1 MDVSLKQHKGARVGQ
16 VSVTTAAMKAIAS
29 QGHGWLRVRAGAPG
43 RPSPELVDVVLQAM
57 AQANI
62 AELHRTDDDP
72 EVGGSHV
79 AVSADAVLVFIDFC
93 DTRVGMRAWCE
104 VFAEGLAGLDGPVQ
118 VGSAT
123 SVPLPGD
130 GRDLSSTA
138 MALTLPLDQALI
150 DADEAR
156 YGAGAPGWHVD
167 PERTEALLEVL
178 LPWCLTD
185 AHTCYLRSG
194 LFIVTIDP
202 DSALPLIRAALPRV
216 DPVTLAT
223 TDPHGAVRQFALCT
237 DGHVSAQ
244 RYDPAATDMDATADL
259 EALLVACAGLVDY
272 GMIRRGQVRRDSWHY
287 LVNNDHPLIPSQ
299 TYTGSHLRQMRPLE
313 ATHVPDVYAIQ
324 LLTDQHLAHGMDL
337 TGWDVR
343 QVAPGR
349 HLVSTPAAAAW
360 LHDPHGPP
368 AAMLEAA
375 RHQFAPALI
384 TADMVKP

>member
-29 QGHGWLRVRAGAPG
+29 EGHGWLRVRAGAPG

-57 AQANI
+57 VQANI
-62 AELHRTDDDP
+62 AELDRTDDDP

-118 VGSAT
+118 VGPAR

-130 GRDLSSTA
+130 DLEVSSTA
-138 MALTLPLDQALI
+138 MALTLPLDQSLI
-150 DADEAR
+150 DEDEAR

-167 PERTEALLEVL
+167 PGRTEALLEVL

-194 LFIVTIDP
+194 LFIVTIDV

-216 DPVTLAT
+216 TPVTFAT
-223 TDPHGAVRQFALCT
+223 ADPDGAVRQFALCT
-237 DGHVSAQ
+237 AGHVAVQ
-244 RYDPAATDMDATADL
+244 RYDPAVTGEGLTADL

-272 GMIRRGQVRRDSWHY
+272 GMIRRGQLGKDEWAL
-287 LVNNDHPLIPSQ
+287 LVNSRHPLIPSQ
-299 TYTGSHLRQMRPLE
+299 ASTGSRLQQLRPLE
-313 ATHVPDVYAIQ
+313 ATYVPDVYAIQ
-324 LLTDQHLAHGMDL
+324 LLTDQHLAHGLDL

-343 QVAPGR
+343 HVAPGR

-360 LHDPHGPP
+360 LHDPDGPP